1 MGSLPAS
8 PGGRGI
14 MAKPPEASGHRG
26 ACLQSCQVPSVQLPD
41 KRHPLSPPH
50 SPFPRPGARA
60 GTKGAC
66 AVQPRS
72 RPGRLL
78 SRQTALNHRAGP
90 QEPSRPETQVPT
102 GQRACTHTHSLTQT
116 HTRGLTHTHSMQWLL
131 KPRYFLPL
139 NLLAQILYYSIKC
152 LSKFSRYP
160 EKVLSFSKYSK
171 LKLTA

>member
-1 MGSLPAS
+1 MHTSSPLTPGKLHAEKMGSLPAS

-26 ACLQSCQVPSVQLPD
+26 ACLQSCQVPSMQLPD
-41 KRHPLSPPH
+41 KRHPLFPPH

-90 QEPSRPETQVPT
+90 QGPRGSPPDPRPRSPLGRGPAHTLTLSHRHTHVVSH
-102 GQRACTHTHSLTQT
+102 THTQCT
-116 HTRGLTHTHSMQWLL
+116 LTHTDTHS
-131 KPRYFLPL
+131 
-139 NLLAQILYYSIKC
+139 
-152 LSKFSRYP
+152 
-160 EKVLSFSKYSK
+160 
-171 LKLTA
+171 